1 MLGENGGLNGDL
13 WLVIYIVLYLLFDI
27 VGQDL
32 EIVVLVSLWEVVLGV
47 KVIVLILKESILL
60 IILSGSQVG

>member
-27 VGQDL
+27 VGYNL
-32 EIVVLVSLWEVVLGV
+32 EIVLLLVLWEVVLGV
-47 KVIVLILKESILL
+47 KVMVFILKESILL
-60 IILSGSQVG
+60 MVLLGS

>member
-32 EIVVLVSLWEVVLGV
+32 EIVVLVSLWEAVLGV

-60 IILSGSQVG
+60 IILLGSQVG

>member
-60 IILSGSQVG
+60 IILLGSQVG